1 MRSDV
6 VLASRAATSVGY
18 GGIMM
23 CSSKHW
29 GPGDMANADWV
40 KRLEGCDRFF
50 ALEGDRS
57 PHRQVFAPFLCV
69 MAVPEAVSSSH
80 GALPTIPGALPRE
93 RHEWRRGAF
102 FRC

>member
-1 MRSDV
+1 MS
-6 VLASRAATSVGY
+6 
-18 GGIMM
+18 
-23 CSSKHW
+23 
-29 GPGDMANADWV
+29 NADWA
-40 KRLEGCDRFF
+40 KRLGGCDRFF

-57 PHRQVFAPFLCV
+57 PYRQVFAPFLCV